1 MRVHGYAQTEVW
13 VNQYGLV
20 TQAEVEDADD
30 AQIAAAALQSA
41 QKTVFQPW
49 RENGQPSAFET
60 TILSS
65 F

>member
-1 MRVHGYAQTEVW
+1 
-13 VNQYGLV
+13 LV